1 MWTLKGAVAEEIPP
15 LILADDR
22 VMAAVAAEVAVG
34 AVALTVGL
42 ETLAK
47 PS

>member
-1 MWTLKGAVAEEIPP
+1 MLTLKGPVAR

-42 ETLAK
+42 GTLAK